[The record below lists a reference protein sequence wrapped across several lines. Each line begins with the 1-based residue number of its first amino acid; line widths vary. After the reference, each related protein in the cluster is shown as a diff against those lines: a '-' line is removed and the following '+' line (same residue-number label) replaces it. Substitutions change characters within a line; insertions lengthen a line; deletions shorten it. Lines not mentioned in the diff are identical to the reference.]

1 MSPIKKTK
9 KQIKAEE
16 DAINKKKLHLAAL
29 QWGREHRVR
38 QCNVMDQEGLVKIP
52 IDWLIRTTE
61 QMAAKLHS
69 IEQVNNIVQS
79 IRDKGVNPK
88 RFVVVCFK
96 DELEQL
102 NINLDNPQLDIE
114 ADAPPFRLHVI
125 AGNHTFCAIQ
135 FLHCEK
141 PNYKEYKHLYVEL
154 WIISEVEEDF
164 LQCRHNAQ
172 LDNSTKSLG
181 TDATIWDNM
190 KIMHDNI
197 VRIRETEGV
206 YGQPAVTK
214 QIKLMKASN
223 TSNFA
228 QKETTLGTMWSLAQL
243 VGPIWDKME
252 QIMQGNV
259 SHRKNKSGKLI
270 KFSIPTSANAFK
282 SMSGIPDNEV
292 LEWMDLVIAGKWE
305 LKEFNV
311 ACLNWKKSNQ
321 VQKNM
326 VSYIHTIRTEAC
338 KGMVSYDDLAVKY
351 KFLIDKD
358 WFDSMTRACMN
369 MLIGEGLAT
378 TVKTEIR
385 RRIEEAEKQEVYNN
399 YI

>member
-9 KQIKAEE
+9 KQLKDEE
-16 DAINKKKLHLAAL
+16 AAIAKKKLHLAAL
-29 QWGREHRVR
+29 KWGKQHRVL
-38 QCNVMDQEGLVKIP
+38 QSNHMDQEGHIKIP
-52 IDWLIRTTE
+52 IDWLMRTTE
-61 QMAAKLHS
+61 KMAAKLHS
-69 IEQVNNIVQS
+69 PSQVNEIIKS
-79 IRDKGVNPK
+79 IRNRGVNQK

-96 DELEQL
+96 HELEQL
-102 NINLDNPQLDIE
+102 NVNLENPQLNIE
-114 ADAPPFRLHVI
+114 EDTPPFRLHVI

-135 FLHCEK
+135 HLHMEK

-164 LQCRHNAQ
+164 LQCRHNAM
-172 LDNSTKSLG
+172 LDNSTKSMG

-197 VRIRETEGV
+197 VRIRDDVGV
-206 YGQPAVTK
+206 FGGPVIAK
-214 QIKLMKASN
+214 QIKLLKASN

-259 SHRKNKSGKLI
+259 LPRKNRTGKLI

-282 SMSGIPDNEV
+282 SMSGIPDSEV
-292 LEWMDLVIAGKWE
+292 LEWMDLVIKGKWE
-305 LKEFNV
+305 LKEFNS

-321 VQKNM
+321 VQKNI

-338 KGMVSYDDLAVKY
+338 KDLITYDDLAVKY
-351 KFLIDKD
+351 EFLIDKE
-358 WFDSMTRACMN
+358 WFDSMTRACLN

-378 TVKTEIR
+378 TVKIELR
-385 RRIEEAEKQEVYNN
+385 RRIEEAEKKEVN
-399 YI
+399 I